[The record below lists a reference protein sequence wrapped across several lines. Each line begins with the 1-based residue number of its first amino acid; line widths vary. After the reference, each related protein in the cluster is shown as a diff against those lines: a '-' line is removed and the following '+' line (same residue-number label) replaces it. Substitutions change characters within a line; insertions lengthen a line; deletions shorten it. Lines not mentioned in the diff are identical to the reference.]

1 MSNLTHRI
9 LSGIDYDNIAKL
21 RRDNYQY
28 LHSKLENSNELNI
41 EYVYATNIVP
51 IPIDQRNG
59 INEME
64 FIGHL
69 IQ

>member
-1 MSNLTHRI
+1 MDGDEIKKKLIQNKVFVATYWPNV
-9 LSGIDYDNIAKL
+9 IDWT
-21 RRDNYQY
+21 
-28 LHSKLENSNELNI
+28 ENTTI

-51 IPIDQRNG
+51 IPIDQRNR

-69 IQ
+69 IL